1 MLPLPSQPVGPG
13 HLSIAFTSSADSTA
27 SQPASPSLGQD
38 EKEPSPLARRHHQL
52 SAVWW
57 LIKDQWFILTLA
69 ALILV
74 ASQVQVPSSGQD
86 MKEIAVTY
94 LCVAVVFFTTGCT
107 LSTRVLVQNYVR
119 WKIHLFVQV
128 QCFLV
133 TSATMYGIVSLCATN
148 PNFMNP
154 GLLVGMIF
162 LGCIPTTI
170 ASNVLM
176 TRQAHGN
183 NALTVVEST
192 IGNLLGPFLTP
203 LLIEMYVSSGAWYT
217 EIIPTRGALGAVY
230 ARVFKQLGL
239 SIFLPLVRSYRFLN
253 PELANAKGQAIGQFL
268 QYLLP
273 NATKT
278 FFIKWHMRKLASF
291 ALLILIWQVFDSAF
305 ETGAFGSVKG
315 SNLVF
320 IVFISIAIFVLWTT
334 MCVILSLPWLGKK
347 DTIAVAYCV
356 PAKSPAMGVP
366 LSVVLFTGLSTLTKA
381 EIQIPLVIFQGLQ
394 IVGGSLMTL
403 AFRRWI
409 RPEERLDAEKQMGTT
424 EEVHHT
430 KEDT

>member
-1 MLPLPSQPVGPG
+1 
-13 HLSIAFTSSADSTA
+13 
-27 SQPASPSLGQD
+27 
-38 EKEPSPLARRHHQL
+38 
-52 SAVWW
+52 
-57 LIKDQWFILTLA
+57 
-69 ALILV
+69 
-74 ASQVQVPSSGQD
+74 
-86 MKEIAVTY
+86 MKEIVVTY

-128 QCFLV
+128 QCFFV
-133 TSATMYGIVSLCATN
+133 TSAIMYGVVSLCATN
-148 PNFMNP
+148 QKFLSP

-162 LGCIPTTI
+162 LGCMPTTI

-183 NALTVVEST
+183 DALTVVEST
-192 IGNLLGPFLTP
+192 LGNLLGPILTP
-203 LLIEMYVSSGAWYT
+203 SSIEMYVSSGAWYT
-217 EIIPTRGALGAVY
+217 EILPPRGPLGAVY

-239 SIFLPLVRSYRFLN
+239 SIFLPLVRSSILLP
-253 PELANAKGQAIGQFL
+253 PEIANAKGQAIGQIVR
-268 QYLLP
+268 YLLP

-291 ALLILIWQVFDSAF
+291 ALLVLIWQVFDSAF
-305 ETGAFGSVKG
+305 ETGAFRSVKG
-315 SNLVF
+315 DNMVF
-320 IVFISIAIFVLWTT
+320 IVFISIALFVLWTT
-334 MCVILSLPWLGKK
+334 MCVTLSLPWLGKK

-394 IVGGSLMTL
+394 IVGGSLITL

-409 RPEERLDAEKQMGTT
+409 RPDEERADAERKSEAT
-424 EEVHHT
+424 EGEHT
-430 KEDT
+430 KEDSSTRDSGEDLSDPNKV